1 MPSFTNIGMLSQLK
15 ELIQQYVRS
24 YVVTNSAGD
33 AIYEVRNINPQ
44 EMSEAAKSLICLY
57 EFSADPFPQGNT
69 LCEECTN
76 LFFRVA
82 IRRMEREG
90 SQYDTQVGYTRSIF
104 AGQGVRLNKFSGT
117 FRGTPFTNLIL
128 PDFGLYEFRSTP
140 TQENYSKNDTWH
152 TFGVSARVSFKNQI
166 AA

>member
-57 EFSADPFPQGNT
+57 EFAADPFPQGNT

-90 SQYDTQVGYTRSIF
+90 KIWTME
-104 AGQGVRLNKFSGT
+104 NKDGNTVYKLTYQFKK
-117 FRGTPFTNLIL
+117 
-128 PDFGLYEFRSTP
+128 
-140 TQENYSKNDTWH
+140 KN
-152 TFGVSARVSFKNQI
+152 
-166 AA
+166 